1 MQHAERSD
9 RITLRP
15 LGLRLVLP
23 YARRA
28 RGVGPARDLP
38 AKRKRKRA
46 RAGRPMATHGAGS
59 GGRREKEVAR
69 EPLGSLRQPPAG
81 NGRWSR
87 PTEGFSK
94 RSASAGR
101 RGDKDV
107 EKERSPGRSQRG
119 HQGMDCSEEGRW
131 TEGSRH
137 GHVPRERPRTGRAP
151 GHPAGSRT
159 PLPGRGPRQVTAHGF
174 EL

>member
-46 RAGRPMATHGAGS
+46 RAGRPMATRGAGS
-59 GGRREKEVAR
+59 GGRREGK
-69 EPLGSLRQPPAG
+69 SLA
-81 NGRWSR
+81 S
-87 PTEGFSK
+87 
-94 RSASAGR
+94 RSARCGSRLPATADGVGLLRGSVNVVRQLGGVGTRMWRR
-101 RGDKDV
+101 RGRQV
-107 EKERSPGRSQRG
+107 A
-119 HQGMDCSEEGRW
+119 
-131 TEGSRH
+131 
-137 GHVPRERPRTGRAP
+137 VREAIRAWIAARK
-151 GHPAGSRT
+151 GD
-159 PLPGRGPRQVTAHGF
+159 GPRVRDTATHLASGQEQVEHRDTRRGVEPRCLAEAGGK
-174 EL
+174 